1 MRTGSPGFT
10 SVEASLLSVDGDLFW
25 LLAGIGLIVAEL
37 FTLTIV
43 LGMLGVA
50 ALVAALVGFAGVGTA
65 GQAIAF
71 VAASGGLL
79 LFARPPVQRML
90 NKGDDGRS
98 SDARVLTGSTA
109 TVIERVT
116 DDTGQV
122 RLNGELWRARPY
134 AGTGPIEAGHPA
146 SVAAVEGATLLVY
159 SPDLS

>member
-1 MRTGSPGFT
+1 M
-10 SVEASLLSVDGDLFW
+10 GDLVW
-25 LLAGIGLIVAEL
+25 LLAGIGLLIAEM
-37 FTLTIV
+37 FTLTVV

-50 ALVAALVGFAGVGTA
+50 ALVTAAVGFAGVGVT

-71 VAASGGLL
+71 VGTSTALL

-98 SDARVLTGSTA
+98 TDARALSGSTA
-109 TVIERVT
+109 MVVERISEHS
-116 DDTGQV
+116 GQV

-134 AGTGPIEAGHPA
+134 AGTGDVEAGLPV